1 MIEPS
6 GQRAKGSDPVSLFYK
21 GPSMNPVLTSPD
33 VLYVR
38 PYNGRRVKVGDV
50 VVFTSPEIGCK
61 VVHRVVSVDGD
72 EIRTKGDNNTLVDSW
87 VLKRQDIIG
96 RVEWIE
102 RKKRTIRIYGGM
114 PGRAQA
120 GVLKTVRLFDAGLRA
135 VLKPVY
141 NRLSQNQ
148 ALKKWFVSKSRTR
161 TISIVR
167 PEGIELQLLLG
178 KRVIGRRP
186 AGKRQW
192 LIQRPCLL
200 FVDDESLRMESDT
213 REKQRQ

>member
-1 MIEPS
+1 MQDRSPGANS
-6 GQRAKGSDPVSLFYK
+6 HVSLFYK

-38 PYNGRRVKVGDV
+38 PYNGRKAKCGDV
-50 VVFTSPEIGCK
+50 IVFESPEAGCK
-61 VVHRVVSVDGD
+61 VVHRVVSIRGGG
-72 EIRTKGDNNTLVDSW
+72 IRTKGDNNTQTDSW
-87 VLKRQDIIG
+87 VLKEQDIIG

-102 RKKRTIRIYGGM
+102 RGKRTIRIYGGLT
-114 PGRAQA
+114 GRAQA
-120 GVLKTVRLFDAGLRA
+120 GMLKAVRLLDAGIRTVLRPA
-135 VLKPVY
+135 Y
-141 NRLSQNQ
+141 NRLSQNR
-148 ALKKWFVSKSRTR
+148 ALRRWLAGRSRTR

-192 LIQRPCLL
+192 LIRRPYLL
-200 FVDDESLRMESDT
+200 FVDENALPPLDKSCDS
-213 REKQRQ
+213 

>member
-1 MIEPS
+1 
-6 GQRAKGSDPVSLFYK
+6 
-21 GPSMNPVLTSPD
+21 MNPVLTSPD

-38 PYNGRRVKVGDV
+38 PYDGRRVKCGDV
-50 VVFTSPEIGCK
+50 VVFASPEANCK
-61 VVHRVVSVDGD
+61 VVHRVVSVNGG

-87 VLKRQDIIG
+87 VLKQWDIIG

-102 RKKRTIRIYGGM
+102 RGKRTIRIYGGLTGQM
-114 PGRAQA
+114 QA
-120 GVLKTVRLFDAGLRA
+120 GVLEALRLCDAGLRA
-135 VLKPVY
+135 LLKPVY
-141 NRLSQNQ
+141 NRLSQNR

-192 LIQRPCLL
+192 LIRRPYLL
-200 FVDDESLRMESDT
+200 FVDDATLEMPTDV
-213 REKQRQ
+213 REQKTL